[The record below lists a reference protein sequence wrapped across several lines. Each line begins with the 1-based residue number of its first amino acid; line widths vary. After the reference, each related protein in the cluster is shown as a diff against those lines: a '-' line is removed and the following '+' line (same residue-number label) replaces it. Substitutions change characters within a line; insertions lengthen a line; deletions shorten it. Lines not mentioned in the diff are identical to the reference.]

1 MKTTINSQSE
11 YEAALARIEE
21 LTGAL
26 EGTPEERLSSRSS
39 WMSKYGGQST
49 ARNPL

>member
-1 MKTTINSQSE
+1 MKTTINSQSK

-26 EGTPEERLSSRSS
+26 EGTPEERLLIQIVLDVEIWRA
-39 WMSKYGGQST
+39 KH
-49 ARNPL
+49 RL